1 MKAQKYNENSY
12 KLAAVICRHFLTR
25 PTIGEVLLWEKP
37 LRGNEKKAL
46 PRIGGLIE
54 APGFYPN
61 LTSTENLQIFA
72 ALRGVP
78 GRYAIKDALDL
89 MGLPYQDKKQFSH
102 SGILSLVSCLL
113 PGEGAF
119 P

>member
-1 MKAQKYNENSY
+1 
-12 KLAAVICRHFLTR
+12 
-25 PTIGEVLLWEKP
+25 
-37 LRGNEKKAL
+37 
-46 PRIGGLIE
+46 
-54 APGFYPN
+54 
-61 LTSTENLQIFA
+61 
-72 ALRGVP
+72 LRGVP

>member
-1 MKAQKYNENSY
+1 MGKAPSGKREESS
-12 KLAAVICRHFLTR
+12 
-25 PTIGEVLLWEKP
+25 
-37 LRGNEKKAL
+37 
-46 PRIGGLIE
+46 PRIGSLIE